1 MKWLLLSCLVL
12 LLTLQIFSVKHT
24 KAITNSKIATLI
36 SDTIIFAKHVEPIF
50 VKNCSPCHFPGG
62 KMYVRM
68 PFDQDTTIINHQAGI
83 LRRIKKPEENLILKN
98 FIEQNKNGLTDDKPL
113 H

>member
-12 LLTLQIFSVKHT
+12 LVVLQIFSVKHT
-24 KAITNSKIATLI
+24 KEITNAKIATLL
-36 SDTIIFAKHVEPIF
+36 SDTINFAKHVQPIF

-62 KMYVRM
+62 KMYLRM
-68 PFDQDTTIINHQAGI
+68 PFDQDTTIINHQEGI
-83 LRRIKKPEENLILKN
+83 LRRIKKPEENLILKS
-98 FIEQNKNGLTDDKPL
+98 FIDQNKNGLPDDKPL